1 MAINPNDAIKAFT
14 QASRLGGAGMEAPK
28 SPSDSSFAELVGKV
42 AEDAMQSG
50 KTAEAMTA
58 KAVVGEADLVEV
70 VTAVN
75 SAEMALQTVV
85 TVRDRVISA
94 YQEILRMPI

>member
-1 MAINPNDAIKAFT
+1 
-14 QASRLGGAGMEAPK
+14 
-28 SPSDSSFAELVGKV
+28 
-42 AEDAMQSG
+42 
-50 KTAEAMTA
+50 MTA